1 MGEPY
6 EVRWAK
12 ESDWSPTMKMIWRT
26 FLKYDS
32 VDYTK
37 EGVKNFFDFIS
48 DDDLHEAFL
57 KGRYLLMVAVDGD
70 RIIGAGSL
78 RNRNHLSLLFVDEE
92 YHRRGV
98 GSTILEMLCDYLQHE
113 AGERYISVKAAPY
126 AVGFYKR
133 EGFRIVKP
141 EEEISGIRVTSME
154 KIF

>member
-57 KGRYLLMVAVDGD
+57 KGRY
-70 RIIGAGSL
+70 
-78 RNRNHLSLLFVDEE
+78 F
-92 YHRRGV
+92 GV
-98 GSTILEMLCDYLQHE
+98 L
-113 AGERYISVKAAPY
+113 A
-126 AVGFYKR
+126 
-133 EGFRIVKP
+133 
-141 EEEISGIRVTSME
+141 
-154 KIF
+154 